1 MPHRGRRLA
10 GELIGWWVL
19 LFLLYLVFISTLSPL
34 ELIVG
39 AAASAVA
46 GVGAWAIHRAV
57 RPDVGP
63 AGHWTAA
70 VRVWPGTLLMETVR
84 LARLT
89 LAGLRGR
96 PTQGRFATVRLRAG
110 VGTAWA
116 CSLLSGT
123 PGSCVMAVDA
133 HPGAAPVLIVHSLF
147 DSRSRLESVLTE
159 ADEA

>member
-1 MPHRGRRLA
+1 MPHHGLRLV

-19 LFLLYLVFISTLSPL
+19 LFLLYLVFISTLSSL

-46 GVGAWAIHRAV
+46 GVGAWAIHWAV

-63 AGHWTAA
+63 AGHWMAA
-70 VRVWPGTLLMETVR
+70 VWAWPGTLLTETVQ

-89 LAGLRGR
+89 LVGVRGR
-96 PTQGRFATVRLRAG
+96 PPQGRFATVRLRAG

-116 CSLLSGT
+116 CALLSGT
-123 PGSCVMAVDA
+123 PGSCVVAVDGK
-133 HPGAAPVLIVHSLF
+133 PGAAPVLRVHSLF

-159 ADEA
+159 AEEA

>member
-1 MPHRGRRLA
+1 MPHRGLRLA

-34 ELIVG
+34 ELLVG
-39 AAASAVA
+39 AVASGLAAA
-46 GVGAWAIHRAV
+46 GAWAIHRAV
-57 RPDVGP
+57 HPEIGP
-63 AGHWTAA
+63 GAHWMAA
-70 VRVWPGTLLMETVR
+70 AWAWPGTLLTETVQ

-89 LAGLRGR
+89 LATLRGR
-96 PTQGRFATVRLRAG
+96 PAHGRFTTVRLRAG

-116 CSLLSGT
+116 CALLSGT
-123 PGSCVMAVDA
+123 PGSCVVDLDPN
-133 HPGAAPVLIVHSLF
+133 PGSVPILTVHALF

>member
-1 MPHRGRRLA
+1 MPHHGLRLV

-19 LFLLYLVFISTLSPL
+19 LFLLYLVFISTLSPM

-46 GVGAWAIHRAV
+46 GVGAWAIHWAV

-63 AGHWTAA
+63 AGHWMAA
-70 VRVWPGTLLMETVR
+70 VWAWPGTLLTETVQ

-96 PTQGRFATVRLRAG
+96 PAQGRFATVRLRAG

-116 CSLLSGT
+116 CALLSGT
-123 PGSCVMAVDA
+123 PGSCVVAVDGK
-133 HPGAAPVLIVHSLF
+133 PGAAPVLRVHSLF
-147 DSRSRLESVLTE
+147 DSPSRLESVLTE
-159 ADEA
+159 AEEA